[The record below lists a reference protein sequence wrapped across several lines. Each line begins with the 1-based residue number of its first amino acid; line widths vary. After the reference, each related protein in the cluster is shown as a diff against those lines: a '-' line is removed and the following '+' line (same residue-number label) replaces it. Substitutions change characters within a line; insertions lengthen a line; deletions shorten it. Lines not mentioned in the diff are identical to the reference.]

1 MSRNRAIPDKIQQLL
16 VSQMILSEYTK
27 AKSNQEISTADFESY
42 VALLDSVREP
52 KEYDWMSDIRLPD
65 FISRHLTQS
74 SMDVGQYFQTRDF
87 VEAYLEDSGDEAKAN
102 AGAAKECINRTLNQ
116 KHLN

>member
-1 MSRNRAIPDKIQQLL
+1 MPKKRAIPDKIQQLL
-16 VSQMILSEYTK
+16 RSQYITSELTM
-27 AKSNQEISTADFESY
+27 AKSNQEASTADFESF

-52 KEYDWMSDIRLPD
+52 KLYDWMSDIRLPD

-87 VEAYLEDSGDEAKAN
+87 VEVYLEDEGD
-102 AGAAKECINRTLNQ
+102 
-116 KHLN
+116 